1 MIYNFDSA
9 QTGAP
14 VLSGSAGALR
24 ALLKACLVDG
34 FGAGAVAT
42 LTVTSGVATATYAGA
57 HPFAPGR
64 VVEISGATPA
74 ALNGKKIV
82 ATTTGASI
90 TFPAP
95 GVPDGSATGTISS
108 KAAAPGWLELFA
120 GALTNVIALKPAVP
134 EATGCVLRVDDT
146 GTTTARLVGYE
157 SMDGISSG
165 VGMYPTA
172 VQQAGGLHLPKSE
185 AASSAARPWRLF
197 ADECAFALWVAP
209 HSAQPGH
216 GVLLGGG
223 DFLSDKAGD
232 TYGSYVAGGMTA
244 AEVTTSGS
252 ANVGCLGYGNGATA
266 ASVYVP
272 RSFTGVGSAQSARK
286 ASAYATAAAYS
297 GLASYSNQGIPYPN
311 PADNSL
317 RVSRLDLLIGST
329 GFRGRVPG
337 VYHTPHVIGEAFAT
351 GDRIAGSAEFAGRT
365 LMALRCG
372 PPNAAIA
379 NAGCVFVDLTGPWRA

>member
-1 MIYNFDSA
+1 MIYNFDSSR
-9 QTGAP
+9 TGAP
-14 VLSGSAGALR
+14 VLSGTAGALR

-42 LTVTSGVATATYAGA
+42 LTVSAGVATATYAGA

-64 VVEISGATPA
+64 VAEISGATPA
-74 ALNGKKIV
+74 ELNGKKIV
-82 ATTTGASI
+82 TTTTGSSI

-120 GALTNVIALKPAVP
+120 GALTNVIALKPSVP

-165 VGMYPTA
+165 VGAYPSA
-172 VQQAGGLHLPKSE
+172 VQQSGGVFWPKSD
-185 AASSAARPWRLF
+185 AASSAARPWRMF
-197 ADECAFALWVAP
+197 ADERAFALWVAP
-209 HSAQPGH
+209 SGAQIGH
-216 GVLLGGG
+216 GVFFGFG
-223 DFLSDKAGD
+223 DFISDKSGD
-232 TYGSYVAGGMTA
+232 AYGCYLPGGALA
-244 AEVTTSGS
+244 ADVTTSS
-252 ANVGCLGYGNGATA
+252 TAVGACLGYANAAAA

-272 RSFTGVGSAQSARK
+272 RAYTGVGGSQAARK
-286 ASAYATAAAYS
+286 SSAYAAAAAYS
-297 GLASYSNQGIPYPN
+297 GLAGYSNQGIPYPN

-329 GFRGRVPG
+329 GFRGRIPG
-337 VYHTPHVIGEAFAT
+337 IYHTPHVVGEAFVT
-351 GDRIAGSAEFAGRT
+351 GDLVAGSGEFAGRT

-372 PPNAAIA
+372 PPGAAIA
-379 NAGCVFVDLTGPWRA
+379 NAGCVFVDLTGPWR